1 MLITRQLLYYYS
13 IFNQMKINKKQ
24 VFIAILLPVQVLLV
38 QLAAQ
43 HPAFIEQYYSQ
54 GIYPIISSVL
64 RIVFGWIPFS
74 FGDLLLGLL
83 LFIFLRFICR
93 LIQTRF
99 RKLIPKLVHF
109 TAILS
114 VIYFCFYLFW
124 GLNYYRE
131 PIAKNLKYDQKK
143 YTTKQLQKV
152 TAQII
157 EKLNYYQF
165 KITKNDTVKVH
176 NKYNQ
181 KEMYQMAITGY
192 EHLKNDFPQLSYE
205 YPSVKSS
212 LMSLFQTYN
221 GTAGYFNP
229 LTGEAQ
235 VNDRVPKTS
244 YPTTVCHEIA
254 HQIGFAAENEA
265 NFVGF
270 LAANYN
276 DDVYFKYASY
286 RMAFGYCI
294 SEIRK
299 RDNKL
304 SKELWRTVHKGVSK
318 DFKASYQFWQAY
330 KNPFEPI
337 LKKGYNAYL
346 EANKQEKGIESYN
359 YVVDLLIT
367 YFEAS
372 IKP

>member
-1 MLITRQLLYYYS
+1 
-13 IFNQMKINKKQ
+13 MKINKKQ
-24 VFIAILLPVQVLLV
+24 LFLAILLPVQVLLV
-38 QLAAQ
+38 QIAAQ
-43 HPAFIEQYYSQ
+43 YPAFIEHYYSQ

-64 RIVFGWIPFS
+64 RIIFGWIPFS

-99 RKLIPKLVHF
+99 QKLTPKIVHF

-131 PIAKNLKYDQKK
+131 PLAKRFKYDQKR
-143 YTTKQLQKV
+143 YTTNQLQSA
-152 TAQII
+152 TTQII
-157 EKLNYYQF
+157 EKLNYYQY
-165 KITKNDTVKVH
+165 KITKNDSIKVH

-181 KEMYQMAITGY
+181 KEMYQMATTGY
-192 EHLKNDFPQLSYE
+192 EKLKNDFPQLTYE

-221 GTAGYFNP
+221 STAGYFNP

-244 YPTTVCHEIA
+244 YPTTVCHEMA

-299 RDNKL
+299 RDRNL

-330 KNPFEPI
+330 ENPFEPI

-359 YVVDLLIT
+359 YVVNLLIT
-367 YFEAS
+367 YFENS
-372 IKP
+372 TKP